1 MAVTETAPTRRASWG
16 MWIRILVSAVLLAV
30 LVSKINF
37 DSVLPR
43 QRHLSTLYFLF
54 AGLAFMGLGILLSA
68 WRWQRVLA
76 VFDTHV
82 RLRTLTSH
90 YFAGQF
96 VGNLLPST
104 IGGDVLRVSRG
115 AKSTGSAPVSF
126 ASVAIERLSGFVAL
140 PVLVVVGFILRPSLL
155 DSDHAWIAL
164 AIAGGSLVALGIIL
178 VLAGSPRLAGRFAE
192 HENWMRFI
200 GAVHIGVDRLRH
212 QPRMAFG
219 VLGAA
224 VIYQAS
230 LVAAV
235 YCAVKTLDVSV
246 PMAAIVAFIPAV
258 AMAQVLPLS
267 LGGLGVREGMLV
279 VFLQPLGVSAGKA
292 VAIGLLWYAMMLTV
306 SLIGAPAFAMGHSHP
321 KPHAADEAS
330 EPSP

>member
-1 MAVTETAPTRRASWG
+1 
-16 MWIRILVSAVLLAV
+16 MWVRILVSAVLLAV

-140 PVLVVVGFILRPSLL
+140 PVLVVLGFVIRPSLL
-155 DSDHAWIAL
+155 DVDHAWIAL

-212 QPRMAFG
+212 HPRMAFG

-224 VIYQAS
+224 VVYQAS

-246 PMAAIVAFIPAV
+246 PMAAIVAFVPAV

-306 SLIGAPAFAMGHSHP
+306 SLIGAPAFAMGHAHP